1 MTEAPSVSPARHSQ
15 TQIQHN
21 LPVNVLFLHNGSEG
35 WIRGS
40 ENALLTL
47 LRNADRNRI
56 APSLLTSNDLLAGQ
70 AASYGIDAAVWRMPE
85 VMIDGTYR
93 RLQIGRW
100 FKDVLRIRSLVKR
113 KDVDLLYCNGGSTH
127 QVGYYAGKLAGIP
140 VISHIHSP
148 YNRRYILLY
157 RLHRAS
163 RVIAVS
169 KAVQRNLA
177 GKQAF
182 RSTQDVVY
190 NGVDTE
196 HFQPAARTDPSLKHK
211 LGLPADS
218 LVFGQV
224 SSLIPRKGI
233 DVLLNAFRIAS
244 LRNPAIRLVLVGDGP
259 QSATYVKMAAELEI
273 SDKVIFAGNQPD
285 PLPFYQHVFDAHIL
299 ASRSDAFPLTLLEA
313 ASCGL
318 PNIGADVDGIG
329 EAIVDSKTG
338 FLFQSERYDVL
349 AGKMNLLVEQID
361 LRRQLGEAARKLA
374 VTRFSVQQYCRSIER
389 IILKETART
398 EFLQRNQHCSN
409 GS

>member
-1 MTEAPSVSPARHSQ
+1 MH
-15 TQIQHN
+15 IQN
-21 LPVNVLFLHNGSEG
+21 KLPVNVLFLHNGSEG

-47 LRNADRNRI
+47 LRNADRKRI
-56 APSLLTSNDLLAGQ
+56 APSLLTSNSLLAEQ
-70 AASYGIDAAVWRMPE
+70 AASCNVDAAVWRMPE
-85 VMIDGTYR
+85 VMIDGKYR
-93 RLQIGRW
+93 QLQVGQW
-100 FKDVLRIRSLVKR
+100 FKNVLTIRSHIKQ
-113 KDVDLLYCNGGSTH
+113 KNIHLLYCNGGSTH

-140 VISHIHSP
+140 IVSHIHSP

-177 GKQAF
+177 GKQTF
-182 RSTQDVVY
+182 RSAQEVVY

-196 HFQPAARTDPSLKHK
+196 HFQPPARTDLSLKHK
-211 LGLPADS
+211 LGLPVDCI
-218 LVFGQV
+218 VFGQV

-259 QSATYVKMAAELEI
+259 QSGIYVKMAAELEI
-273 SDKVIFAGNQPD
+273 SDKVIFCGNQSD

-318 PNIGADVDGIG
+318 PNLGADVDGIG
-329 EAIVDSKTG
+329 EAIIDSETG

-349 AGKMNLLVEQID
+349 ASKMDLLAQETA
-361 LRRQLGEAARKLA
+361 LRHQLGKAAREL
-374 VTRFSVQQYCRSIER
+374 TIRRFSVQQYCSSIER
-389 IILKETART
+389 IILSETGRAGH
-398 EFLQRNQHCSN
+398 FLAA
-409 GS
+409 